1 MQHGTHTAV
10 SHKVVY
16 IVEIIHKVRTDPLS
30 TAEAAEQTKER
41 LGFCFS
47 LLFLNKMRG

>member
-10 SHKVVY
+10 SHKVMY
-16 IVEIIHKVRTDPLS
+16 IVEIIHKVRTDPLP
-30 TAEAAEQTKER
+30 TAAAAEQTIER

-47 LLFLNKMRG
+47 LLFLNKMHG